1 LLATAV
7 HATSACF
14 LQTLPLCWPLQ
25 VFKLVTKPD
34 IDRFVPK
41 RLQHYI
47 PGGELTYTDI
57 IRYDPKLLE
66 NPPFKL
72 LVHSIP
78 PIFKNQVSSHTHCC
92 ARPLHCF
99 HMPQIV
105 ASIIAYAQHGHPAVY
120 IHCRL

>member
-1 LLATAV
+1 MQCQR
-7 HATSACF
+7 CF
-14 LQTLPLCWPLQ
+14 CGPCRVCWPLQ

-78 PIFKNQVSSHTHCC
+78 PIFKNKVRMSPWCC
-92 ARPLHCF
+92 AGIALRSPATKCVHC
-99 HMPQIV
+99 I
-105 ASIIAYAQHGHPAVY
+105 S
-120 IHCRL
+120 